1 MKSIK
6 LYDWFDINREHVVR
20 EVQVLKTDDLTRNGK
35 QRIFVWSG
43 EGEEF
48 NYILYPQY
56 STAYPEYEY
65 RIQNQRIAQR
75 YYYEAVE

>member
-1 MKSIK
+1 MKAIK
-6 LYDWFDINREHVVR
+6 LYDWFDVNRERVVR
-20 EVQVLKTDDLTRNGK
+20 EVPVFKTDDLTRNGK

-56 STAYPEYEY
+56 GTAYPEYEY
-65 RIQNQRIAQR
+65 RIQHQRIAQR